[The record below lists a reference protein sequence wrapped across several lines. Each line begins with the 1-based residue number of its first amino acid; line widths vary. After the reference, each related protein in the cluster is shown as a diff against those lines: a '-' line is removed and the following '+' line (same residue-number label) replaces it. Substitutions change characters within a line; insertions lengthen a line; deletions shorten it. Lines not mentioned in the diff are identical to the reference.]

1 MDNFKGQVTGSLSSL
16 LDNNN
21 IHFCLLPPNTTDR
34 LQPLDISVNKPA
46 KDHLRR
52 EFIQWYSEQV
62 LAQLEEEVSN
72 LDELEIEPIDLSMAT
87 MKELSG

>member
-1 MDNFKGQVTGSLSSL
+1 MDNFKGQVTRSLSSL

-46 KDHLRR
+46 KDHLTRQ
-52 EFIQWYSEQV
+52 FIQWYSEQV